1 MDLDLIK
8 KLVKIV
14 DTSSVTDLEIEESGL
29 KIKIAKK
36 IRTSQVI
43 TQSQIPAAN
52 AQPVLQPV
60 LRLM

>member
-14 DTSSVTDLEIEESGL
+14 DTSSVTDLEIEENGL

-36 IRTSQVI
+36 IRS
-43 TQSQIPAAN
+43 P
-52 AQPVLQPV
+52 
-60 LRLM
+60 R